1 MQCCRALVFPGEE
14 DFGIVMVEA
23 QACGRPVV
31 AFARGGACEIVS
43 DGITGVLFEKQE
55 VDSLCDAIDRFEKIR
70 FDPAAIRAS
79 ALRFAV
85 KRFRHEFSEF
95 FARAVKSSFFSKQAC
110 AS

>member
-1 MQCCRALVFPGEE
+1 
-14 DFGIVMVEA
+14 MVEA

-43 DGITGVLFEKQE
+43 DGITGILFEKQE
-55 VDSLCDAIDRFEKIR
+55 VDSLCDAIERFEKIR

-85 KRFRHEFSEF
+85 KRFRHEFSQF
-95 FARAVKSSFFSKQAC
+95 VAGAVKSSFFSKQAC